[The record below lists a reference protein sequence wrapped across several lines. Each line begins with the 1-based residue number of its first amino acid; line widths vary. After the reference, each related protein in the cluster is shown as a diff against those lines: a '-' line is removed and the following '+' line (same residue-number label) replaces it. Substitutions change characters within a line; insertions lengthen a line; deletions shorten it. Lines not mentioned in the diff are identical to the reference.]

1 MKIKPRNR
9 GKSGQALIVTAL
21 IITLLLL
28 SAVYYVLE
36 TEKSAVQTQSL
47 NDSDFSMAKLGTRNA
62 MVSALANI
70 SNYGVTDALTEDLNK
85 FSSQFRTATYGAESD
100 LSFTT
105 FNSTP
110 YQNGIWISWGQN
122 GSGVS
127 STYVSFSIN
136 SSGPTENY
144 HAEYAV
150 NVTTSLNIEGV
161 CTGDGEEKTVNVT
174 CTVYDEN
181 GPALANEID
190 MLYLNPTD
198 GSWLSGDSSNNVI
211 VLDFGNGTYSIS
223 FHAYSQQPVEVSAH
237 IHDMRNIFAMA
248 NVTCTQI

>member
-1 MKIKPRNR
+1 MKVKHSNR

-47 NDSDFSMAKLGTRNA
+47 SDSNFSMAKLGARNT
-62 MVSALANI
+62 MVSSLANI
-70 SNYGVTDALTEDLNK
+70 SNYGVTEVLTDNLNR
-85 FSSQFRTATYGAESD
+85 FSSNLRTRTYGAESD

-110 YQNGIWISWGQN
+110 YENGIWISWGQN
-122 GSGVS
+122 GGGVS

-136 SSGPTENY
+136 SSGPTEDY
-144 HAEYAV
+144 HAEYSI
-150 NVTTSLNIEGV
+150 NVTTSVHIDGV
-161 CTGDGEEKTVNVT
+161 FTGDGEEKTVNVT
-174 CTVYDEN
+174 CTVYNEN

-190 MLYLNPTD
+190 LFYLNQTD
-198 GSWLSGDSSNNVI
+198 GLWLSVDSSNNLT

-223 FHAYSQQPVEVSAH
+223 FHAYSQQPVEVSAR

-248 NVTCTQI
+248 NVTCTQV

>member
-1 MKIKPRNR
+1 MKVGQGNR

-47 NDSDFSMAKLGTRNA
+47 NDSDFSIAKLGSRNA
-62 MVSALANI
+62 MISSLANI
-70 SNYGVTDALTEDLNK
+70 SNYGVTDVLTEDLNR
-85 FSSQFRTATYGAESD
+85 FSSELLTVAYGQESD

-110 YQNGIWISWGQN
+110 YENGIWISWGQN
-122 GSGVS
+122 GSGIS
-127 STYVSFSIN
+127 STYVNFSIN
-136 SSGPTENY
+136 SSGPRENY
-144 HAEYAV
+144 HAEYAI
-150 NVTTSLNIEGV
+150 NVTASLHIEGV

-181 GPALANEID
+181 GPALANKIN
-190 MLYLNPTD
+190 MFYLNQTD
-198 GSWLSGDSSNNVI
+198 GSWLRVDSPNNMT
-211 VLDFGNGTYSIS
+211 VLDFGNGSYSIS
-223 FHAYSQQPVEVSAH
+223 FNAYSQQPVEVSAQ
-237 IHDMRNIFAMA
+237 IQDMRNIFAVA

>member
-1 MKIKPRNR
+1 MKIRQSKK

-36 TEKSAVQTQSL
+36 TEKSAVQTRSL
-47 NDSDFSMAKLGTRNA
+47 NDADFSVAKLGSRNT
-62 MVSALANI
+62 MISSLANI
-70 SNYGVTDALTEDLNK
+70 SNYGVTEVLTEDLNK
-85 FSSQFRTATYGAESD
+85 FSSQLRTVTYGAESD

-110 YQNGIWISWGQN
+110 YQNGLWISWGQN

-127 STYVSFSIN
+127 STYVSFSIK
-136 SSGPTENY
+136 SSGQLENY
-144 HAEYAV
+144 HAEYAI
-150 NVTTSLNIEGV
+150 NVTASLSIEGIF
-161 CTGDGEEKTVNVT
+161 TDDGEEKTVNVT
-174 CTVYDEN
+174 CAVYNEN

-190 MLYLNPTD
+190 IFYLNETD
-198 GSWLSGDSSNNVI
+198 GSWLGVDSSNNLAVF
-211 VLDFGNGTYSIS
+211 DFGNGSYSIS
-223 FHAYSQQPVEVSAH
+223 FNARSQQPIEVSAQ